1 MKEGTFQK
9 KGSGRVPEPGAPS
22 VQHAQGTTGQPARQK
37 HTGKFAVMV
46 GRLALARQAV
56 GAGGLGTVCVLFIPT
71 CRAKDDMMRARPR
84 WQRHNP
90 ICALRVESGFSAGL
104 MKLGIASLAFLD
116 VISQQK
122 IFPSPLSLRISLS
135 PLLQ

>member
-1 MKEGTFQK
+1 M
-9 KGSGRVPEPGAPS
+9 
-22 VQHAQGTTGQPARQK
+22 
-37 HTGKFAVMV
+37 
-46 GRLALARQAV
+46 ARQAL
-56 GAGGLGTVCVLFIPT
+56 GAGDLGTVCILFIST

-84 WQRHNP
+84 WQCHNP

-122 IFPSPLSLRISLS
+122 IFPGPLSLRISLS

>member
-1 MKEGTFQK
+1 M
-9 KGSGRVPEPGAPS
+9 
-22 VQHAQGTTGQPARQK
+22 
-37 HTGKFAVMV
+37 
-46 GRLALARQAV
+46 ARQAL

-71 CRAKDDMMRARPR
+71 CRTMGHKMRARPR

-122 IFPSPLSLRISLS
+122 IFPGPLSLRIILS